1 VKQPGGPDGRLDS
14 PHLQGRAEQDDRPVP
29 HPPIAHPTLAT
40 RRDPP
45 RSEVG
50 DTGATRRVLR
60 AAQAHSGDRRA
71 RRRVACPGAGCGQV
85 VGELDGQVVGVLLRS
100 ARRPAAQPPSIF
112 LTRSHNEN
120 CAALAGVGFA
130 GGGVTDGCSPLSCS
144 DARGGS
150 RTARIRAAVPRCAGS
165 VQGHL
170 SGVLLHH
177 PVVVVV
183 L

>member
-1 VKQPGGPDGRLDS
+1 VLLDASCALLKHTAAIAEHDGAS
-14 PHLQGRAEQDDRPVP
+14 
-29 HPPIAHPTLAT
+29 LAQELAVV
-40 RRDPP
+40 R
-45 RSEVG
+45 
-50 DTGATRRVLR
+50 
-60 AAQAHSGDRRA
+60 
-71 RRRVACPGAGCGQV
+71 V
-85 VGELDGQVVGVLLRS
+85 VGELGGQVVGVLLRS